1 MLSSRLTGKIA
12 LVTGI
17 AGGIGRGCALM
28 FARHGARVV
37 GCDISVQGAED
48 TVAAARAEGLELD
61 CLAPIDLTKP
71 PEVQRY
77 IDHAA
82 NRHGRI
88 DVLVNAA
95 AIQPHMARMSEVDY
109 ERQWIPTMIG
119 EIDIVVLACKAA
131 WPHLQQSGNASI
143 INFASVAAFRASQ
156 HMGMGP
162 HCAGKAAVLALTR
175 QLAVEGG
182 PAIRANSIS
191 PGMVVTPA
199 TQAAG
204 ASVPGPIRDA
214 ILARVPMRRLGQPE
228 DIAWCAVFLASDEA
242 AWITGAN
249 FPVDGGVMAN

>member
-37 GCDISVQGAED
+37 GCDISAQGAED

-82 NRHGRI
+82 SRHGRI

-109 ERQWIPTMIG
+109 ERQWIPT
-119 EIDIVVLACKAA
+119 
-131 WPHLQQSGNASI
+131 
-143 INFASVAAFRASQ
+143 
-156 HMGMGP
+156 
-162 HCAGKAAVLALTR
+162 
-175 QLAVEGG
+175 
-182 PAIRANSIS
+182 
-191 PGMVVTPA
+191 
-199 TQAAG
+199 
-204 ASVPGPIRDA
+204 
-214 ILARVPMRRLGQPE
+214 
-228 DIAWCAVFLASDEA
+228 
-242 AWITGAN
+242 
-249 FPVDGGVMAN
+249 